1 MEMNTSM
8 SRISKINFFF
18 IILLFNNLSFSQ
30 PVTGLSGWNIFIDPG
45 HSEDENM
52 GIYGYSEAKKNLR
65 VGLNLQQML
74 TEWTD
79 IDTAYICR
87 TDDQQ
92 SVSLYDRTTHA
103 NNVGAAWY
111 HSIHG
116 NASSNPS
123 TNNTLLLWG
132 QYENNLEKI
141 PNGGKAVSDL
151 MIPLLTAGMRIPTIG
166 SYGDH
171 TFYGTCPLSR
181 PCPYLYINYY
191 TSMPSELSEAGFH
204 TNPTQNQLNM
214 NVNWKRLEAKTMFW
228 TILEYKNIP
237 RPFVGTVAGIIKD
250 NESGL
255 AVNGAVVT
263 LDGQTCTTDTWE
275 SLFYLYSDDPN
286 LLRNGFYYFENVSPG
301 THQLQITAEGFDN
314 YTTDVTIVDA
324 FFTFKDVSLI
334 SNVLLTVT
342 STDPAQNDSLYPGS
356 NNITL
361 NFSKPLNRTTFTS
374 NIIIT
379 PDVSTDFAWS
389 NSDKTV
395 TINTTN
401 FSFDTEYS
409 ITIKGNVE
417 DIYGHL
423 LDGNGDGTAGDDFVL
438 NIKTKVVDVIA
449 PVVVDVYPNADDT
462 DVELKPIIS
471 VAFDELLNTSTIA
484 SGIKIIRNSTQSDIG
499 YTLYRQYAVNG
510 RTVVNYFIRTPL
522 VENESYTIKLLTSL
536 QDVFGNSL
544 QNEIDFEFTTGNSD
558 YFTQTIIDDFDGG
571 ILSWWQP
578 ALSDSTVGIILP
590 LTNISSVSSIY
601 NLSTIANTKSMMFN
615 YGYDESS
622 LNWLIKLFR
631 SETLPSFD
639 NSSILQTYIFGDG
652 NNNKFRF
659 CLRETDGTSPTNL
672 EVSRWYDIN
681 WIGWKLVNWD
691 LSLGQT
697 GTWLGN
703 EILEPP
709 FVFDSFQFKY
719 VLGNE
724 NTGTYYLDDLR
735 TATFSPTDVVQAN
748 DRVPNNFA
756 LEQNYP
762 NPFNPNT
769 VISWQSPIGCWQS
782 LKIYDLIGNEVTTLV
797 DEYKQAGN
805 YQVEFRVGQD
815 NSPNIASGVYFY
827 QLRAG
832 EFISTKKFVLLK

>member
-1 MEMNTSM
+1 MKTANALNNNSVMIFLL
-8 SRISKINFFF
+8 ISSLFS
-18 IILLFNNLSFSQ
+18 LLTVSSYPQ
-30 PVTGLSGWNIFIDPG
+30 QVTGLSGWSIFIDPG
-45 HSEDENM
+45 HSQDENM

-92 SVSLYDRTTHA
+92 LVSLYDRTTHA
-103 NNVGAAWY
+103 NSVGAAWY

-116 NASSNPS
+116 NASSNPA

-132 QYENNLEKI
+132 QYESDLEKF
-141 PNGGKAVSDL
+141 PNGGKAMSDL

-171 TFYGTCPLSR
+171 TFYGICPSTR

-191 TSMPSELSEAGFH
+191 TDMPSELSEAGFH

-214 NVNWKRLEAKTMFW
+214 NANWKRLEAKTMFW
-228 TILEYKNIP
+228 TILKYHNIP

-275 SLFYLYSDDPN
+275 SLFHLYSTDPN
-286 LLRNGFYYFENVSPG
+286 LLRNGFYYFEDVSPG
-301 THQLQITAEGFDN
+301 THQLQITAEGFDT

-324 FFTFKDVSLI
+324 FFTFKDVNLI

-342 STDPAQNDSLYPGS
+342 STDPIQNDSLYPGQE
-356 NNITL
+356 NITL
-361 NFSKPLNRTTFTS
+361 NFSKPLNRTTLTS
-374 NIIIT
+374 NIFIN
-379 PDVSTDFAWS
+379 PEVLTDFVWS
-389 NSDKTV
+389 NGDKTV
-395 TINTTN
+395 TLNTTN

-438 NIKTKVVDVIA
+438 NIKTKVVDVIP
-449 PVVVDVYPNADDT
+449 PVVVDVYPNAGET
-462 DVELKPIIS
+462 NVELKPIIS
-471 VAFDELLNTSTIA
+471 VAFDELLNTSTIS

-499 YTLYRQYAVNG
+499 YTLYRQYTVNG

-522 VENESYTIKLLTSL
+522 VDNESYTIKLLTSL
-536 QDVFGNSL
+536 QDMFSNGL
-544 QNEIDFEFTTGNSD
+544 QNEINFEFTTGNSD
-558 YFTQTIIDDFDGG
+558 YFTQTIIDNFDSG

-578 ALSDSTVGIILP
+578 AQSNSTVGTIPL

-601 NLSTIANTKSMMFN
+601 NLSTLANTKSMMIN
-615 YGYDESS
+615 YCYDESAFD
-622 LNWLIKLFR
+622 WLIRVYR
-631 SETLPSFD
+631 SVASPTFD
-639 NSSILQTYIFGDG
+639 NSNLLQTFIFGDG

-659 CLRETDGTSPTNL
+659 CLRETAGTAPTNL
-672 EVSRWYDIN
+672 EVSPWYDIN
-681 WIGWKLVNWD
+681 WIGWKLVSWD

-709 FVFDSFQFKY
+709 FVFDSFQFTY
-719 VLGNE
+719 VPGNE
-724 NTGTYYLDDLR
+724 STGTYYLDDLR
-735 TATFSPTDVVQAN
+735 TATFGPTDVLQEN
-748 DRVPNNFA
+748 DLIPTNFI
-756 LEQNYP
+756 LEPNYP
-762 NPFNPNT
+762 NPFNPTTQIKFSIPKTAN
-769 VISWQSPIGCWQS
+769 V
-782 LKIYDLIGNEVTTLV
+782 KLIITDILGREVTMLV
-797 DEYKQAGN
+797 NDNLSSGN
-805 YQVEFRVGQD
+805 YSVNFD
-815 NSPNIASGVYFY
+815 AKSISSGIYFY
-827 QLRAG
+827 TLITDNFKQSRKMILM
-832 EFISTKKFVLLK
+832 K